1 MERYVSYLR
10 VSTDKQGIKGLGIEA
25 QRHAVVTAFG
35 EPIIEFV
42 EVESGKNNNR
52 PQLNKAIEYCK
63 SNNCILAIAKIDR
76 LSRNVSFVSNLMDSK
91 VVFKAADNPHIDNFT
106 IHILVAVAQK
116 ERETIAIRVKDALAA
131 KKRQLEAE
139 GKRLGCPEI
148 TSTGKTAA
156 QVMLENRKKRV
167 YAKPDPAKVDI
178 LKTLRNAGKSMA
190 EIQQS
195 AYHIFGRNLSKVT
208 LYSYL
213 K

>member
-25 QRHAVVTAFG
+25 QRHAVTTTFG
-35 EPIIEFV
+35 EPIMEFV

-63 SNNCILAIAKIDR
+63 QHNCILAIAKIDR
-76 LSRNVSFVSNLMDSK
+76 LSRNVSFVANLMDSK

-116 ERETIAIRVKDALAA
+116 EREAIATRVKDALAA
-131 KKRQLEAE
+131 KKRQLAAE
-139 GKRLGCPEI
+139 GKRLGCPDVTKDGRTVQEI
-148 TSTGKTAA
+148 
-156 QVMLENRKKRV
+156 MLENRTKRV

-178 LKTLRNAGKSMA
+178 LKTLRNAGKSMD
-190 EIQQS
+190 EIKDS